1 MNQDLSQHF
10 KYIQDKISDEG
21 FDYCFRYYSTFG
33 HLEDE
38 KFHSLRESYIKIAN
52 ELEEYIN
59 EKSADLLFE

>member
-1 MNQDLSQHF
+1 MNKDLLEQF

-21 FDYCFRYYSTFG
+21 FDYCFRCYSAFG
-33 HLEDE
+33 HIEDE

-59 EKSADLLFE
+59 RKINELAR